1 MQEPLVFDGVG
12 KIWMRELDGTL
23 RYIDE
28 KINSVMF
35 APQFSWTKVF
45 GGQSGYA
52 FHLTAQDLQDVLTIE
67 LPRYSAVIAEISQGA
82 ETKTGPVEIDEN
94 EEGILSATGYAIT
107 GIEAFGGTFVAAS
120 DEVYLKAIDGGLTKL
135 ERVASAPTIEQYAI
149 SASGVI
155 TSAAGNLNK
164 NVIVT
169 YKWSKQGTSS
179 NFKGTRRP
187 KPFKFVH
194 RFELINDRTGQ
205 PVQVQLTVHKAVG
218 GGTLNVG
225 AARKT
230 PSTSTLNLEVLEA
243 DVTPDNPEGIAA
255 TIIFVD

>member
-12 KIWMRELDGTL
+12 KIWMRELDGAL

-35 APQFSWTKVF
+35 SPQFSWTKVF

-67 LPRYSAVIAEISQGA
+67 LPRFSPVIAEISQGA
-82 ETKTGPVEIDEN
+82 ETKTGPMEVDEN
-94 EEGILSATGYAIT
+94 EEGILSSTGYAIQ
-107 GIEAFGGTFVAAS
+107 GIELYGGTFVAES
-120 DEVYLKAIDGGLTKL
+120 DEVYLKSIDGVLTKL
-135 ERVASAPTIEQYAI
+135 ERVASTPTIEQYSI
-149 SASGVI
+149 TSDGVI
-155 TSAAGNLNK
+155 TSASGNQNK

-179 NFKGTRRP
+179 DFKGTRRP
-187 KPFKFVH
+187 KPFKFIH
-194 RFELINDRTGQ
+194 RFELINDRTGK
-205 PVQVQLTVHKAVG
+205 PVQVQLTVYKAIG
-218 GGTLNVG
+218 GGTLNAG

-230 PSTSTLNLEVLEA
+230 PSTSTINLEVLDAE
-243 DVTPDNPEGIAA
+243 VTPDNPEGKAA
-255 TIIFVD
+255 TIIFVG

>member
-82 ETKTGPVEIDEN
+82 ETKSGIVQIDEN
-94 EEGILSATGYAIT
+94 EEGILSAIGYPIK
-107 GIEAFGGTFVAAS
+107 GIGKFGGTFIASS
-120 DEVYLKAIDGGLTKL
+120 DEVYIKASDGALTKL
-135 ERVASAPTIEQYAI
+135 ERVAAAPTAEQYAI
-149 SASGVI
+149 TAAGVI
-155 TSAAGNLNK
+155 TSAAANLNK
-164 NVIVT
+164 NIVVT

-179 NFKGTRRP
+179 DFKGTRRP

-194 RFELINDRTGQ
+194 RFELINDRTGL

-225 AARKT
+225 ATRKT

-243 DVTPDNPEGIAA
+243 DVTPDNPDGIAA